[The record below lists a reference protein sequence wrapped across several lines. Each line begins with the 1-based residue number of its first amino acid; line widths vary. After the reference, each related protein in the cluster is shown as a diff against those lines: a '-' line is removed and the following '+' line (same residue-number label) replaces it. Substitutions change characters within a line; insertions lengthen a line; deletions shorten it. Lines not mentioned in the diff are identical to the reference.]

1 MIFSNSLNSFSF
13 PACMSRLNSEIEIC
27 SPTSPANTEKY
38 IFEGCFS
45 VYCCEVDII
54 SNDFGCPNIWAFQVQ
69 SRFKRVKRPK
79 MPGIQPIYAF
89 DIKMLLL
96 QETIKNEPYR
106 SKFDEFFQRHL
117 VLNFP
122 ELSLATLTSI
132 DKVIHSIILLWPFFL
147 H

>member
-1 MIFSNSLNSFSF
+1 MN
-13 PACMSRLNSEIEIC
+13 A
-27 SPTSPANTEKY
+27 PANTEKC
-38 IFEGCFS
+38 IFEACFS
-45 VYCCEVDII
+45 VYCFEFDII
-54 SNDFGCPNIWAFQVQ
+54 SNDFGCSNIRAFQVQ

-79 MPGIQPIYAF
+79 MPDIQPIYAF
-89 DIKMLLL
+89 DTKMLLL
-96 QETIKNEPYR
+96 QEIIKNEPYR

-122 ELSLATLTSI
+122 ELLLATLISI